1 MGRAPDVGDGG
12 GNQRLVGE
20 QSISARVNISA
31 SIIAFYT
38 PALTYPSPLLK
49 RRGILSVKPK
59 DKHVLYG
66 YWGGLWKEN
75 YVICIALEPW
85 LNACQCMP
93 LMFEV
98 SLI

>member
-1 MGRAPDVGDGG
+1 MGGAPDVGDGG
-12 GNQRLVGE
+12 QPATSGGAVY
-20 QSISARVNISA
+20 ISSRQYIGIYNSL
-31 SIIAFYT
+31 YT

-75 YVICIALEPW
+75 YVMCIALEPW

-98 SLI
+98 SLS

>member
-1 MGRAPDVGDGG
+1 MLPSPRLDTSGRREIGLEFPISILVVGRAPDVGDGG

-20 QSISARVNISA
+20 QTISARVNISA

-66 YWGGLWKEN
+66 Y
-75 YVICIALEPW
+75 
-85 LNACQCMP
+85 
-93 LMFEV
+93 
-98 SLI
+98 